1 MAQQMICI
9 SARQH
14 LIERQYRFHYIIHKP
29 ATTFQQSRHFFSRFL
44 RRGKREKS
52 IKGTAGRTVPPPR
65 KGRQTSRPNRTQ
77 SSLVNGQSREER
89 RKERQQGPKTKKIKG
104 KREKK
109 ETGQDGREVGGRGT
123 SMSTVT
129 ANTQDDVSYFCD
141 FRVDFF
147 CCLTFTDQTD
157 ID

>member
-1 MAQQMICI
+1 MAQQMLCI
-9 SARQH
+9 SAPQH
-14 LIERQYRFHYIIHKP
+14 LNERQYRFHFIIHKP

-65 KGRQTSRPNRTQ
+65 KGRQTSRPTVVV
-77 SSLVNGQSREER
+77 SER
-89 RKERQQGPKTKKIKG
+89 SVTRGKKEGETTGPETKKRRE

-109 ETGQDGREVGGRGT
+109 ETGEDGGEVGGRGT

-141 FRVDFF
+141 FCFDFF
-147 CCLTFTDQTD
+147 FCFTFTDETD

>member
-65 KGRQTSRPNRTQ
+65 KGRQTSRPTVVVSERSVTRGRKEGETTGPQNEK
-77 SSLVNGQSREER
+77 NKREER
-89 RKERQQGPKTKKIKG
+89 EEANRSRWERSRWQ
-104 KREKK
+104 R
-109 ETGQDGREVGGRGT
+109 
-123 SMSTVT
+123 
-129 ANTQDDVSYFCD
+129 Y
-141 FRVDFF
+141 
-147 CCLTFTDQTD
+147 
-157 ID
+157 IDEHSHSQHPRRRFLFL